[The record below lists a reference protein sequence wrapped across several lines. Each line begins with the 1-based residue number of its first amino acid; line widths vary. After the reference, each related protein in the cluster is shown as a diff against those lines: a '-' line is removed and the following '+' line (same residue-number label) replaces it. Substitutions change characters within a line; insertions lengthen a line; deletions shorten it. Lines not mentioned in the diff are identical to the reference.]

1 MLIDFAGIT
10 FMNVPLH
17 VNGDYLCDFI
27 SSSSIS
33 FPIIVDCSQ
42 MLPMS
47 CSHYI
52 RFYFES
58 TLYRQIDGVVV
69 GSPLDRTLADVFLSM
84 TRSKL
89 EDFISKLV
97 LRKRNVD
104 DITIN
109 VPTNFANVLNLL
121 NSVHSNLSVSH
132 EESND

>member
-1 MLIDFAGIT
+1 
-10 FMNVPLH
+10 
-17 VNGDYLCDFI
+17 
-27 SSSSIS
+27 
-33 FPIIVDCSQ
+33 

-132 EESND
+132 EESNDWFYFSETIEQDHSDLELFVFVFRKFYTHCTNAS